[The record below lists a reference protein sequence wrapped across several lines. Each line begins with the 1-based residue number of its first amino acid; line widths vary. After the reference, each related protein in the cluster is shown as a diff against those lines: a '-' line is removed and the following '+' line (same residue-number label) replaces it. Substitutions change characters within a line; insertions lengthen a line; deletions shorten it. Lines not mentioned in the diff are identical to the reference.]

1 MDAQTLLSEDGATLA
16 HVPRRSMKDTI
27 ADKLA
32 TLIASGV
39 LSVGDELP
47 GERDLASA
55 MGVSRE
61 TIRGAVLILSTRGIL
76 SVVQG
81 ARTRV
86 ASGDVSAMA
95 LSGMPYRDVMT
106 YGLDDVHEARL
117 LVEARVAR
125 LAAERI
131 ESKTLARLRDLIATQ
146 AVAQDDPVRFLI
158 ADREFHTVIYRACGN
173 AVLSD
178 VATTL
183 YSYLLDHR
191 RRVVARPGAIQNS
204 IADHRAILDALTRQD
219 GDAVVAAFGV
229 HEQRIY
235 ETTRQIMPL
244 ADTAERPINRGGTK
258 Q

>member
-1 MDAQTLLSEDGATLA
+1 MDAQTLLSENRATLA
-16 HVPRRSMKDTI
+16 HVPRRSMKDTV

-47 GERDLASA
+47 GERDLAST

-61 TIRGAVLILSTRGIL
+61 TIRGAMLILSTRGIL

-81 ARTRV
+81 ARTKV
-86 ASGDVSAMA
+86 ASGDVGSMA
-95 LSGMPYRDVMT
+95 LLGMPYRDVMT

-125 LAAERI
+125 QAAERI
-131 ESKTLARLRDLIATQ
+131 EGKALSRLRDLIA
-146 AVAQDDPVRFLI
+146 AQEAAQVDPVRFLI
-158 ADREFHTVIYRACGN
+158 ADREFHSVIYRACGN

-178 VATTL
+178 VAMTL

-191 RRVVARPGAIQNS
+191 RRVVARPGAILNS
-204 IADHRAILDALTRQD
+204 IADHRVILDALTRQD
-219 GDAVVAAFGV
+219 GDAACVAFGV

-244 ADTAERPINRGGTK
+244 ADTAEQPNNREGTK

>member
-1 MDAQTLLSEDGATLA
+1 MDARTLLSEDGSRMA
-16 HVPRRSMKDTI
+16 HVPRQSMKDSI
-27 ADKLA
+27 ADKLV
-32 TLIASGV
+32 TLIASGL
-39 LSVGDELP
+39 LSVGDALP

-61 TIRGAVLILSTRGIL
+61 TIRGAMLILSTRGIL

-81 ARTRV
+81 ARTTV
-86 ASGDVSAMA
+86 ASVDVGAMA
-95 LSGMPYRDVMT
+95 LSGMPCRDVMA

-131 ESKTLARLRDLIATQ
+131 NAKALARLHELIATQ
-146 AVAQDDPVRFLI
+146 EAAKDDPVRFLI
-158 ADREFHTVIYRACGN
+158 SDREFHTVIYRACGN

-191 RRVVARPGAIQNS
+191 RRVVARPGAIGNS
-204 IADHRAILDALTRQD
+204 IADHRAILDALVRHN
-219 GDAVVAAFGV
+219 GDAVVAAFAV
-229 HEQRIY
+229 HERRIF
-235 ETTRQIMPL
+235 ETTRQIMHKAGAAAGP
-244 ADTAERPINRGGTK
+244 TNGGESN